1 MRLLRSIG
9 IVLAIIG
16 LSLAAMCALFWIQP
30 SREVTLLVYL
40 PGIVIAEAVFGPWA
54 GVGSVLLSVAAS
66 FYYRIWYLPLQSTQN
81 IEPVRYVAVEELI
94 LLVVGLF
101 LVWLMDQRTRSR
113 RGLASGAQQLAAI
126 MRNVSDAVLVFG
138 RDFRVISMNAG
149 AHVMLDRPGGTLL
162 GDHADDLQR
171 RFQFTPETP
180 PVAPRPPNLA
190 AATRTGITIH
200 ERGTITDLSRNRRIE
215 VTIHV
220 IPWRTAPNRIEG
232 SVVVITDRTAV
243 KNLQMRLVE
252 TARHAAVGQMFSGL
266 SHDFNH
272 VLDIVRRAL
281 AVLELHENAPP
292 EERRRY
298 REMIDRAAVDGSL
311 LVRRLRDYM
320 AGGTTRTQVNLTTIA
335 AEVIELT
342 RPLWRAHPA
351 LELVAALQPVPNV
364 EAQRNDVQRVLVNLV
379 FNAVEALGA
388 LPGRIVVH
396 TEADMDHVRVWVED
410 NGPGIA
416 PENLP
421 RLFEAYY
428 TTKPQGMGLG
438 LFGAAQIARDHG
450 GTLSVR
456 SEPGKA
462 TRFTLELPLQASS
475 EAGA

>member
-1 MRLLRSIG
+1 MRALRSIG
-9 IVLAIIG
+9 IVLAVIG
-16 LSLAAMCALFWIQP
+16 LSLAAVFALLWIQP
-30 SREVTLLVYL
+30 SREVTLLVYM
-40 PGIVIAEAVFGPWA
+40 PGIVIAEALFGMWA

-66 FYYRIWYLPLQSTQN
+66 FYYRVWFLPLQSTQN
-81 IEPVRYVAVEELI
+81 FEPVRYVAAEELI
-94 LLVVGLF
+94 LLLVGLF
-101 LVWLMDQRTRSR
+101 LVWLMDQRARSR

-126 MRNVSDAVLVFG
+126 MRNVSDAVLVFDH
-138 RDFRVISMNAG
+138 DFRLISMNAA
-149 AHVMLDRPGGTLL
+149 AHFMLDRPGETLL
-162 GDHADDLQR
+162 GDHAEDLQR

-180 PVAPRPPNLA
+180 PVAPHPPNLA
-190 AATRTGITIH
+190 AASQAGITIH
-200 ERGTITDLSRNRRIE
+200 ERGTITDVSRNRRIE
-215 VTIHV
+215 VTIHA

-232 SVVVITDRTAV
+232 SVVVITDLTAV
-243 KNLQMRLVE
+243 KKLQVRLLE

-311 LVRRLRDYM
+311 IVRRLRDYM
-320 AGGTTRTQVNLTTIA
+320 AGGTTRTQVNLTA
-335 AEVIELT
+335 VAQEAIELT
-342 RPLWRAHPA
+342 RPLWRTHPA
-351 LELVAALQPVPNV
+351 LEVVSELHPVPDM
-364 EAQRNDVQRVLVNLV
+364 EAQRNDVERVLVNFI
-379 FNAVEALGA
+379 FNAVEALGS

-396 TEADMDHVRVWVED
+396 TEADADHVRAWVED

-416 PENLP
+416 PENIP

-450 GTLSVR
+450 GTLNVR

-462 TRFTLELPLQASS
+462 TRFTLELPLRQP
-475 EAGA
+475 EVK